1 MAEGFGVNGGVWG
14 WGASALVSYSITR
27 WLDVTGGFRA
37 LDSKGRGNGSGPFKR
52 SDRLHGLR
60 AGSRVRTQVLS
71 SSLTAPSA
79 LSAVGRAAFV

>member
-37 LDSKGRGNGSGPFKR
+37 LEFEGSRQRFRPVQTLH
-52 SDRLHGLR
+52 RLHRLR

-71 SSLTAPSA
+71 SSPTVPSA